1 MPSLCTLV
9 YMCMCKYL
17 YIHVKRGNMICCH
30 SVNGKTSKFYEKTL
44 LSLSCSCYHIS
55 LTANWLKITEALEGL
70 LSHSRILIHVFQNPS
85 MCAFLWSSLDFPC
98 SPFMAFGLHFLIS
111 RIKQEI
117 KQWKHERR
125 NQIRNPGESLYLMNG
140 FLTET
145 LAPSVD
151 AMKPEAV
158 HILKISYV
166 LSLVRKIRLGNL
178 RRI

>member
-117 KQWKHERR
+117 
-125 NQIRNPGESLYLMNG
+125 N
-140 FLTET
+140 LTET

-158 HILKISYV
+158 HILKNSYA

>member
-70 LSHSRILIHVFQNPS
+70 LSHSRILIHVFQNPN

-117 KQWKHERR
+117 
-125 NQIRNPGESLYLMNG
+125 N
-140 FLTET
+140 LTET